1 MSATTMD
8 NDIFIIPFYT
18 YSSQEYTKQ
27 PSRKS
32 TEEERISFNNDIATL
47 VGKSDS
53 AYSLEREV
61 FLTRENEKIE
71 QRIAIDNNSINLS
84 IINNKLDI
92 IESIG
97 DNWDDE
103 GSIKGP
109 NDFSIKFSRELAFK
123 ITENSFMPSVVTQSA
138 EEGICFVFKSGNKFL
153 YIEIYNDREL
163 GLIIEDYLNKKTL
176 KNMSI
181 ESSNDI
187 IKEINSFYYL

>member
-1 MSATTMD
+1 MTTFCPHCD
-8 NDIFIIPFYT
+8 NELGGHLVLTADGH
-18 YSSQEYTKQ
+18 
-27 PSRKS
+27 
-32 TEEERISFNNDIATL
+32 SFR
-47 VGKSDS
+47 S
-53 AYSLEREV
+53 YWCREHV
-61 FLTRENEKIE
+61 DVVPRDDEDEKIE